1 MATFEYSEWDGTQQ
15 FLPLSAELAFDK
27 VSEYLLE
34 HGEYVLRQLE
44 RLNPDDADLLKL
56 LVKEGYLEKDEK
68 GRLAVAPRGLRRIED
83 KALHEL
89 FLVDKKGGLGKHE
102 TDFKG
107 AGQVRHE
114 DSKPY
119 EFGDPVANLNL
130 HETLKN
136 AFIRQ
141 AGQAAGETP
150 LSPPCQG
157 VEKRGR
163 QAGISIE
170 EEDFVVYETEY
181 QTSCATVLLLD
192 MSGSMARYG
201 KFYHAKKVALA
212 LAGLIRGR
220 YAEDSL
226 QIIGFYTYASPLS
239 ERGLLRAGP
248 KPVSIFD
255 SRVFLRVN
263 LDKPP
268 QFVPEH
274 FTNIQAGL
282 RFARHALRKKAAANK
297 QIICITDGEPTAHLE
312 GRDLVLMYPPSER
325 TARATLEEV
334 QACAAAGIRL
344 STFALI
350 EDYFYLGLMNFVD
363 QMARASRGVA
373 VYGTAGD
380 LGRFILDSFTSGRRT
395 RKHLGQ

>member
-1 MATFEYSEWDGTQQ
+1 MPLFEYSEWDGTQQ
-15 FLPLSAELAFDK
+15 FTPLSAEAAFDK
-27 VSEYLLE
+27 LSEYLLE
-34 HGEYVLRQLE
+34 HGDYVLRQLE
-44 RLNPDDADLLKL
+44 RQTRDDADLLKL

-68 GRLAVAPRGLRRIED
+68 GRLAIGPRGVRRIED
-83 KALHEL
+83 KALSEL
-89 FLVDKKGGLGKHE
+89 FLIQEKGNLGKHE

-107 AGQVRHE
+107 TGQALHE

-141 AGQAAGETP
+141 SETARK
-150 LSPPCQG
+150 QG
-157 VEKRGR
+157 RIQV
-163 QAGISIE
+163 E

-181 QTSCATVLLLD
+181 QTSCATVVLLD

-212 LAGLIRGR
+212 LASLVRGR

-226 QIIGFYTYASPLS
+226 QLIGFYTYASPLT

-255 SRVFLRVN
+255 SRVFLRVP
-263 LDKPP
+263 LDNPP
-268 QFVPEH
+268 EFVPEH

-282 RFARHALRKKAAANK
+282 RFARHALRKQPAANK

-334 QACAAAGIRL
+334 NACTSAGIRL

-363 QMARASRGVA
+363 QMARTSRGVA
-373 VYGTAGD
+373 VYCTAGQ
-380 LGRFILDSFTSGRRT
+380 LGNYVLDSFIHGRHS
-395 RKHLGQ
+395 RKQVGH